1 MANPTLLK
9 TPIASGGDKNTIPE
23 TTGSTTGLLSQEKG
37 WQQINSLPINAG
49 GIAPSRLDFNGVFN
63 LLSNILFY
71 TQKGWQ
77 WEFDET
83 QNYFAGCT
91 VKDTADGKTYV
102 CIADVNASTTHPSSD
117 TTHWKLS
124 DLATKDDLANYL
136 PLAGGQMT
144 GTQINRNV
152 DNSNL
157 IVAGASDTAKGA
169 YLAVNGE
176 NNGGKFALTCRKDSQ
191 SKWAELV
198 GTPTGNNAGTLTW
211 CGSNVLTDANGGY
224 LPLSGGTITGNLF
237 IDPAYAYLVAGVIS
251 RNNSVGDMTVKAGAP
266 NDWNEPMLILRGSG
280 HQEYPSNFQLR
291 ASNSQNSKILR
302 GTPDGLLTWD
312 GNDLG
317 GSAIVAKSLGTNGY
331 SKRADGLIEQWG
343 QTTAPA
349 TVSDNVPVTFPIT
362 FPNAVS
368 SVTITSEGNLTDGNS
383 PMSYTQV
390 IDVTNSG
397 FKYRSFYNSPGEIKK
412 YWRAIGY

>member
-71 TQKGWQ
+71 AQKGWQ

-83 QNYFAGCT
+83 QDYFAGCT
-91 VKDTADGKTYV
+91 VKDTVDGKTYV

-124 DLATKDDLANYL
+124 DLATKGDLANYL
-136 PLAGGQMT
+136 PLAGGSMKGIT
-144 GTQINRNV
+144 INRNV
-152 DNSNL
+152 DTSKLALSGGSTGGGIIEVYGKSFSDDASLKGGFAIYTNDGTNSKIL
-157 IVAGASDTAKGA
+157 KG
-169 YLAVNGE
+169 L
-176 NNGGKFALTCRKDSQ
+176 
-191 SKWAELV
+191 
-198 GTPTGNNAGTLTW
+198 PTGALSWGGANI
-211 CGSNVLTDANGGY
+211 LTDENGGY
-224 LPLSGGTITGNLF
+224 LPLSGGTMTGNTIHYADNSPYYLRIFGGPENQRCANIQLMGSSFNDTSKNSGRIVLQALSNIDTDVTSLF
-237 IDPAYAYLVAGVIS
+237 IKRDGTLFLDTPAHT
-251 RNNSVGDMTVKAGAP
+251 NM
-266 NDWNEPMLILRGSG
+266 
-280 HQEYPSNFQLR
+280 
-291 ASNSQNSKILR
+291 
-302 GTPDGLLTWD
+302 
-312 GNDLG
+312 DLG
-317 GSAIVAKSLGTNGY
+317 GSAIVAKSLGATGY

-349 TVSDNVPVTFPIT
+349 TVSDKVPMTFPIT

-368 SVTITSEGNLTDGNS
+368 SVVITSEGNLVEGNS
-383 PMSYTQV
+383 AMSYTQV

-397 FKYRSFYNSPGEIKK
+397 FKYRSFSNSPGEIKK

>member
-117 TTHWKLS
+117 TAHWKLS
-124 DLATKDDLANYL
+124 DLATKGDLANYL

-144 GTQINRNV
+144 GKKIGRDV
-152 DNSNL
+152 DNSNINL
-157 IVAGASDTAKGA
+157 YGGTINNGASVGLNGPSASAEAGAFYIVAKDTVNNKLLKG
-169 YLAVNGE
+169 LP
-176 NNGGKFALTCRKDSQ
+176 D
-191 SKWAELV
+191 
-198 GTPTGNNAGTLTW
+198 GTLTW
-211 CGSNVLTDANGGY
+211 AGANVLTDSNGGY
-224 LPLSGGTITGNLF
+224 LPLSGGTMTGTYITRST
-237 IDPAYAYLVAGVIS
+237 DTSELVLIGGSSGSTGALLQLNGSNRSAGPG
-251 RNNSVGDMTVKAGAP
+251 RF
-266 NDWNEPMLILRGSG
+266 EL
-280 HQEYPSNFQLR
+280 Q
-291 ASNSQNSKILR
+291 ASN
-302 GTPDGLLTWD
+302 GTSTALLQGNTNGTLNWV
-312 GNDLG
+312 GNDLA
-317 GSAIVAKSLGTNGY
+317 SASIVAKSLGKTGY
-331 SKRADGLIEQWG
+331 IKRADGLIEQWG
-343 QTTAPA
+343 QIDTAGTA
-349 TVSDNVPVTFPIT
+349 TQQINFPIS
-362 FPNAVS
+362 FNS
-368 SVTITSEGNLTDGNS
+368 SLFSIVITREYITSGQPLEGNLMLIRRNNLSSFIVDTSEAGS
-383 PMSYTQV
+383 FPMDWIAV
-390 IDVTNSG
+390 G
-397 FKYRSFYNSPGEIKK
+397 M
-412 YWRAIGY
+412 

>member
-71 TQKGWQ
+71 AQKGWQ

-83 QNYFAGCT
+83 QSYFAGCT
-91 VKDTADGKTYV
+91 VKDTVDGKTYV
-102 CIADVNASTTHPSSD
+102 CIADVSASTTHPSRD

-124 DLATKDDLANYL
+124 DLATKGDLANYL
-136 PLAGGQMT
+136 PLAGGTLKGELPSIVGGNSCLATTM
-144 GTQINRNV
+144 GTNGAKV
-152 DNSNL
+152 
-157 IVAGASDTAKGA
+157 VAYSTIAGGGNAGILMLLASDGTNSKALQL
-169 YLAVNGE
+169 YPNG
-176 NNGGKFALTCRKDSQ
+176 TIQ
-191 SKWAELV
+191 W
-198 GTPTGNNAGTLTW
+198 
-211 CGSNVLTDANGGY
+211 GSANVLTDANGGY
-224 LPLSGGTITGNLF
+224 LPLGGGALTGNEINRNVDNASIDIIGATDLLKGAWLNLSGKDSSGGGSFTLFTANGTIRKALTGNH
-237 IDPAYAYLVAGVIS
+237 D
-251 RNNSVGDMTVKAGAP
+251 
-266 NDWNEPMLILRGSG
+266 GS
-280 HQEYPSNFQLR
+280 
-291 ASNSQNSKILR
+291 
-302 GTPDGLLTWD
+302 LTWNN
-312 GNDLG
+312 NDLG
-317 GSAIVAKSLGTNGY
+317 GSAIVAKSLGTTGY
-331 SKRADGLIEQWG
+331 TKRADGLIEQWG

-349 TVSDNVPVTFPIT
+349 TVSENVPVTFPIT

-368 SVTITSEGNLTDGNS
+368 SVVITSEGNLTEGNS

-397 FKYRSFYNSPGEIKK
+397 FKYRSFFISPGEIKK

>member
-102 CIADVNASTTHPSSD
+102 CIADVSASTTHPNAD
-117 TTHWKLS
+117 TAHWKLS

-136 PLAGGQMT
+136 PLAGGAMS
-144 GTQINRNV
+144 GVISRNA
-152 DNSNL
+152 DNSALTLKGGVLGNACANMDL
-157 IVAGASDTAKGA
+157 CGKDHPNAKGYF
-169 YLAVNGE
+169 YLEAN
-176 NNGGKFALTCRKDSQ
+176 D
-191 SKWAELV
+191 
-198 GTPTGNNAGTLTW
+198 GNNSKTLIGNPNGTLTW
-211 CGSNVLTDANGGY
+211 GGANILTDANGGY
-224 LPLSGGTITGNLF
+224 LPLSGGAMDNSATIKQ
-237 IDPAYAYLVAGVIS
+237 
-251 RNNSVGDMTVKAGAP
+251 GDDSHYIQLLGGTNGQ
-266 NDWNEPMLILRGSG
+266 NGGLLILNGATSPNASTEG
-280 HQEYPSNFQLR
+280 NFLLR
-291 ASNSQNSKILR
+291 ARWSTATLA
-302 GTPDGLLTWD
+302 GYEDGRLTWA

-317 GSAIVAKSLGTNGY
+317 GASIVAKSLGTNGY
-331 SKRADGLIEQWG
+331 IKYASGLTIQWGYVAPSSAMVDNVAVSFPISFLNACVGVYEQSIGTNPDADGAMVWRQI
-343 QTTAPA
+343 
-349 TVSDNVPVTFPIT
+349 N
-362 FPNAVS
+362 
-368 SVTITSEGNLTDGNS
+368 SVTT
-383 PMSYTQV
+383 
-390 IDVTNSG
+390 SG
-397 FKYRSFYNSPGEIKK
+397 FKFSRMGTMVETGK
-412 YWRAIGY
+412 YWFAIGY

>member
-83 QNYFAGCT
+83 QSYFAGCT
-91 VKDTADGKTYV
+91 VKDTVDGKTYV

-136 PLAGGQMT
+136 PLAGGSMT
-144 GTQINRNV
+144 GSTIKRSV
-152 DNSNL
+152 DNSGL
-157 IVAGASDTAKGA
+157 ILIGASDATKGA
-169 YLAVNGE
+169 YLSVNGE
-176 NNGGKFALTCRKDSQ
+176 NNGGDFALTCRKDSQ

-211 CGSNVLTDANGGY
+211 CGANVLTDSNGGY
-224 LPLSGGTITGNLF
+224 LPLSGGTMIGSNITRRTNTNELVLKGGTTGALLQLDGSNRSAGPGRF
-237 IDPAYAYLVAGVIS
+237 ELVADNGTQS
-251 RNNSVGDMTVKAGAP
+251 S
-266 NDWNEPMLILRGSG
+266 ILSGYPGGSLKW
-280 HQEYPSNFQLR
+280 S
-291 ASNSQNSKILR
+291 
-302 GTPDGLLTWD
+302 D
-312 GNDLG
+312 NDLG
-317 GSAIVAKSLGTNGY
+317 SSAIVAKTLSTTGY
-331 SKRADGLIEQWG
+331 SKRADGIIVQWG

-349 TVSDNVPVTFPIT
+349 TITEKMPVTFPIT
-362 FPNAVS
+362 FPNVAC
-368 SVTITSEGNLTDGNS
+368 SVVITSEGNLTASDS
-383 PMSYTQV
+383 PLAYTQT
-390 IDVTNSG
+390 IDVTTSG
-397 FKYRSFYNSPGEIKK
+397 FKYRSFYNSPNEIKK
-412 YWRAIGY
+412 YWFAIGY